1 MVKRRIKIST
11 TIYQEKLE
19 EERCIGVISEQ
30 SYNAHNDKPIN
41 SVYCDVAN
49 VTIDVCV
56 SQSSN

>member
-1 MVKRRIKIST
+1 MHW
-11 TIYQEKLE
+11 
-19 EERCIGVISEQ
+19 GISEQ
-30 SYNAHNDKPIN
+30 SYNVHNDKPIN